1 MATIQDLKKLKLS
14 KIEEADLAN
23 SIREMIADYDKTDDK
38 NFFLKQAN
46 QSINQLYRMVEEYAP
61 EAIGDTPPSS
71 SGEPSKQS
79 TQPSSEKESKPTKSR
94 AHSIEVLDNLK
105 DIVETLETA
114 EFVDPDTVEFYNL
127 LILDMEKAL
136 SENDDKELEE
146 RLKKAFKRYADWEKE
161 MQRKKGSSSTERQKA
176 AKEIN
181 KLLEELGMDQVDV
194 PKSSGSSKETD
205 VDLRSFIKDSAEKFK
220 KWNNEL
226 KGKDQE
232 HLTEFIG
239 DLIKAQKIK
248 DNEIFKE
255 ELRHATNTYRD
266 WDHTI
271 SHKTIR
277 NKVSELVKELD
288 RLRRKNIAAPKNE
301 EVENQTTILTEG
313 LIRNVIGELTDVSM
327 DLKGVDETIVQT
339 TIYDLEEAL
348 EEKEFARLKKRV
360 VEACENF
367 KEFASDIMD
376 KKGREVRSKRVMDE
390 LEKLQPEL
398 ERCRAVVREAQAKK
412 KEAEGPKPKP
422 TRFTQ
427 LKTKLLSLAGIIPP
441 KFKENLGVQEQ
452 TKRILLKT
460 HRDLVEAW
468 GMDRKKAQPG
478 ADAIE
483 EKFEKIE
490 EKITKKNEN

>member
-1 MATIQDLKKLKLS
+1 
-14 KIEEADLAN
+14 
-23 SIREMIADYDKTDDK
+23 
-38 NFFLKQAN
+38 
-46 QSINQLYRMVEEYAP
+46 
-61 EAIGDTPPSS
+61 
-71 SGEPSKQS
+71 
-79 TQPSSEKESKPTKSR
+79 
-94 AHSIEVLDNLK
+94 
-105 DIVETLETA
+105 
-114 EFVDPDTVEFYNL
+114 
-127 LILDMEKAL
+127 
-136 SENDDKELEE
+136 
-146 RLKKAFKRYADWEKE
+146 
-161 MQRKKGSSSTERQKA
+161 
-176 AKEIN
+176 
-181 KLLEELGMDQVDV
+181 
-194 PKSSGSSKETD
+194 
-205 VDLRSFIKDSAEKFK
+205 
-220 KWNNEL
+220 
-226 KGKDQE
+226 
-232 HLTEFIG
+232 
-239 DLIKAQKIK
+239 
-248 DNEIFKE
+248 
-255 ELRHATNTYRD
+255 
-266 WDHTI
+266 
-271 SHKTIR
+271 
-277 NKVSELVKELD
+277 
-288 RLRRKNIAAPKNE
+288 
-301 EVENQTTILTEG
+301 
-313 LIRNVIGELTDVSM
+313 M

-376 KKGREVRSKRVMDE
+376 KKGRKLAIESMNKLFNAIGWSPLKADGEQKAESEEVRSKRVMDE